1 MSVNKQ
7 RREMIRN
14 VVQSLHRQT
23 NVLELVLDQE
33 SEIMSNWPENLQNTE
48 RYIQCEDSVDGL
60 ETATSLITEA
70 IPYLE
75 GIVTG

>member
-1 MSVNKQ
+1 MNKR
-7 RREMIRN
+7 RREMIRS
-14 VVQSLHRQT
+14 VVQNLHQQT

-33 SEIMSNWPENLQNTE
+33 SDIMSNWPENLQNTE
-48 RYIQCEDSVDGL
+48 KYIQCEDSVDGL